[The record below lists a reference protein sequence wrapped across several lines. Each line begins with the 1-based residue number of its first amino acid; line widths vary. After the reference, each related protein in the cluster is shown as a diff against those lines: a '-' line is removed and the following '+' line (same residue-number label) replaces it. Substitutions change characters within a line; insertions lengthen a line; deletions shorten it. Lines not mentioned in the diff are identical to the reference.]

1 MVSYGAWDA
10 AQEAMQHANTA
21 FGSLY
26 GEGQAIS
33 MDSAPSEEY
42 EEKQLL
48 ESRTKKLLTRNRPVR
63 FIHSADLG
71 CSSRPPSDTGI
82 AFVKGLFTDG

>member
-48 ESRTKKLLTRNRPVR
+48 ESRTKKLLTRIV
-63 FIHSADLG
+63 L
-71 CSSRPPSDTGI
+71 
-82 AFVKGLFTDG
+82 FVLLFC